1 MTARPVLSIDTSF
14 DPDSAWF
21 AAGRTQLYGR
31 MGEQFSIVPF
41 GRASA
46 ERRRILRQIARA
58 ESTGNPFRAIVVSSH
73 GKTSCVVDDESPDG
87 ILLSHE
93 SPAQEIELWARNRVL
108 YFCCGE
114 TANGPL
120 FDRLLEAGA
129 RAVVGFTGRLG
140 ATTVD
145 GKFFWR
151 LLDHELVTCAL
162 HDQQVPG
169 FERARQQFLERVTLR
184 LTSLPDDGAVRDELS
199 RMRDLLVSM
208 VIRGPGKG

>member
-21 AAGRTQLYGR
+21 ATGRTQLYGR

-58 ESTGNPFRAIVVSSH
+58 EGAGNPFRAIVVSSH
-73 GKTSCVVDDESPDG
+73 GRTSCVVDDESPDG

-93 SPAQEIELWARNRVL
+93 SPAPEIELWARGRVL

-114 TANGPL
+114 TASGPL
-120 FDRLLEAGA
+120 FDRLLDAGA
-129 RAVVGFTGRLG
+129 RAVIGFTGRLC
-140 ATTVD
+140 ATTVE

-151 LLDHELVTCAL
+151 QLDQELVTCAL
-162 HDQQVPG
+162 HDQLAPG
-169 FERARQQFLERVTLR
+169 FERARQQFLERVATR
-184 LTSLPDDGAVRDELS
+184 IAGLPDGTAREDLA
-199 RMRDLLVSM
+199 RMRDLLVTM
-208 VIRGPGKG
+208 VIRGAEKR

>member
-21 AAGRTQLYGR
+21 ATGRTQLYGR

-46 ERRRILRQIARA
+46 ERRRIIRQIARA
-58 ESTGNPFRAIVVSSH
+58 ESGGNPFRGIVVSSH
-73 GKTSCVVDDESPDG
+73 GRTSCVVDDESPDG

-93 SPAQEIELWARNRVL
+93 SPAQEIELWARGRVL

-114 TANGPL
+114 TASGPL
-120 FDRLLEAGA
+120 FDKLLEAGA
-129 RAVVGFTGRLG
+129 RTVVGFTGRLT

-151 LLDHELVTCAL
+151 QLDQELVTCAL
-162 HDQQVPG
+162 HDQLAPG
-169 FERARQQFLERVTLR
+169 FERARQQFLERVATRLVTL
-184 LTSLPDDGAVRDELS
+184 PEGAAREDLS
-199 RMRDLLVSM
+199 RMMDLLASM
-208 VIRGPGKG
+208 VIRGAEKG

>member
-31 MGEQFSIVPF
+31 MGEYFSIVPF

-58 ESTGNPFRAIVVSSH
+58 ESGGNPFRAIVVSSH

-87 ILLSHE
+87 ILISHD
-93 SPAQEIELWARNRVL
+93 SPAQEIELWARGRVL

-114 TANGPL
+114 TASGPL
-120 FDRLLEAGA
+120 FDRLVDAGA
-129 RAVVGFTGRLG
+129 RTAVGFTGRICA
-140 ATTVD
+140 ATVE

-151 LLDHELVTCAL
+151 QLDQELVTCAL
-162 HDQQVPG
+162 HDQQAAG
-169 FERARQQFLERVTLR
+169 FERARQQFLERVATR
-184 LTSLPDDGAVRDELS
+184 LAGLPEGSAREDLS
-199 RMRDLLVSM
+199 RLMDMLQSM
-208 VIRGPGKG
+208 VIRGAQKA

>member
-31 MGEQFSIVPF
+31 MGEMFSIVPF
-41 GRASA
+41 GRASV

-58 ESTGNPFRAIVVSSH
+58 EGAGNPFRAIVVSSH

-87 ILLSHE
+87 ILVSHE
-93 SPAQEIELWARNRVL
+93 SPAQELELWARGRVL

-114 TANGPL
+114 TASGPL
-120 FDRLLEAGA
+120 FDRLVDAGA
-129 RAVVGFTGRLG
+129 RAVIGFTGRLC
-140 ATTVD
+140 ATTVE

-151 LLDHELVTCAL
+151 QLDQELVTCAL
-162 HDQQVPG
+162 HDQTAPG
-169 FERARQQFLERVTLR
+169 FERARQQFLERVATR
-184 LTSLPDDGAVRDELS
+184 LAGLPDGSAREDLART
-199 RMRDLLVSM
+199 MDLLVSM
-208 VIRGPGKG
+208 VIRGAQKS

>member
-58 ESTGNPFRAIVVSSH
+58 DGTGNPFRAIVVSSL
-73 GKTSCVVDDESPDG
+73 GRTSCVVDDESPDG
-87 ILLSHE
+87 IMLSHE
-93 SPAQEIELWARNRVL
+93 IPAQEIELWARGRLL

-120 FDRLLEAGA
+120 FDKLLDAGA
-129 RAVVGFTGRLG
+129 RAVIGFTGRLG
-140 ATTVD
+140 AATVD

-151 LLDHELVTCAL
+151 QLDHELVTCAL
-162 HDQQVPG
+162 HDQLVPG
-169 FERARQQFLERVTLR
+169 FERARQQFLERTATR
-184 LTSLPDDGAVRDELS
+184 LATLPDGAAREDLS
-199 RMRDLLVSM
+199 RMTDLLVTM
-208 VIRGPGKG
+208 VIRGTKKG

>member
-31 MGEQFSIVPF
+31 MGEMFSIVPF

-58 ESTGNPFRAIVVSSH
+58 EGSGNPFRAIVVSSH

-93 SPAQEIELWARNRVL
+93 SPAQELELWARGRVL

-114 TANGPL
+114 TASGPL
-120 FDRLLEAGA
+120 FDRLVDAGA
-129 RAVVGFTGRLG
+129 RAVIGFTGRLCA
-140 ATTVD
+140 ATVE

-151 LLDHELVTCAL
+151 QLDQELVTCAL
-162 HDQQVPG
+162 HDQQAPG
-169 FERARQQFLERVTLR
+169 FERARQQFLERVATR
-184 LTSLPDDGAVRDELS
+184 IAGLPDGSARDDLA
-199 RMRDLLVSM
+199 RLMDLLVTM
-208 VIRGPGKG
+208 EIRGAQKA